1 MGKDGGERVWG
12 WGEGLNVNVGRLLKR
27 SRDHRQ
33 AAQEIEGSQA
43 GCSRDRGI
51 IRQAAQEIGGSQA
64 DCRDHRLIAGITG

>member
-33 AAQEIEGSQA
+33 AAQEI
-43 GCSRDRGI
+43 
-51 IRQAAQEIGGSQA
+51 GGSSG
-64 DCRDHRLIAGITG
+64 RLLKRSGDHRLIAGMGGSRGWQG

>member
-27 SRDHRQ
+27 SGDH
-33 AAQEIEGSQA
+33 QA

-51 IRQAAQEIGGSQA
+51 TGRLPKRS
-64 DCRDHRLIAGITG
+64 RDHRLIAGITG